1 MQSISHLKIE
11 DFVTREEQG
20 QGQMRGDPLYTSENY
35 LLLVGDCIVYLRFL
49 FVCVYWCTTHIVL
62 CFYQITI
69 HSVFTEHGYFLDSNI
84 KRDI

>member
-62 CFYQITI
+62 CFSLSCIPYVA
-69 HSVFTEHGYFLDSNI
+69 SFFGLSFLDCPFGI
-84 KRDI
+84 L